1 MHFDNGQKSA
11 IYSTFRLLKENVTTT
26 LADMKSGISAPF
38 SGRTQQTISLPS
50 QVPLR
55 FVCGWRGSTS
65 GYFPM
70 HSHPVVEL
78 VHHPRGS
85 GVTAFED
92 GRKIGFQPH
101 GTVIYP
107 ARLRHDERMTTPGV
121 DICLHVKAPGEWL
134 SEPLYI
140 PPDSSGTKR
149 ADRFVRTEFLHLAQV
164 RPDTGRRVELDL
176 RITALLARLLQL
188 APLAA
193 HENPPAI
200 PETHVDRARQFIC
213 ENYARITGAGE
224 VARHVGVSEDYLRH
238 LFIEHG
244 GPGLNRLLNQ
254 TRVERVKELLVH
266 SRLPIKAIASM
277 SGFKTERYLS
287 TRFKQFT
294 GVGPSAFRRQSQR

>member
-70 HSHPVVEL
+70 HSHRVVEL

-107 ARLRHDERMTTPGV
+107 ARCRHDERMTTPGV

-266 SRLPIKAIASM
+266 SRLPIKAITSM

>member
-1 MHFDNGQKSA
+1 MENGISRLEGMKSA
-11 IYSTFRLLKENVTTT
+11 TH
-26 LADMKSGISAPF
+26 APF
-38 SGRTQQTISLPS
+38 SGRAQQTISQLRQS
-50 QVPLR
+50 PLR
-55 FVCGWRGSTS
+55 FECGWQGSTS

-70 HSHPVVEL
+70 HSHPVMEL

-85 GVTAFED
+85 GVTVFED
-92 GRKIGFQPH
+92 GREIVFQPH

-107 ARLRHDERMTTPGV
+107 ARLRHDQRMFTPGA
-121 DICLHVKAPGEWL
+121 DICLHVEAPKDWL
-134 SEPLYI
+134 PEALYI

-164 RPDTGRRVELDL
+164 RPDAGRRVELDL
-176 RITALLARLLQL
+176 RITALVARLLQL
-188 APLAA
+188 GPLAA
-193 HENPPAI
+193 HENPQAT

-213 ENYARITGAGE
+213 ENYARITSAGE

-254 TRVERVKELLVH
+254 TKIERVKELLVH
-266 SRLPIKAIASM
+266 SRLPIKEIASM

-294 GVGPSAFRRQSQR
+294 GVGPSTFRRESLM

>member
-1 MHFDNGQKSA
+1 MKIDSA
-11 IYSTFRLLKENVTTT
+11 T
-26 LADMKSGISAPF
+26 LAGMKSGTPAPF
-38 SGRTQQTISLPS
+38 SGRAQQTISQLRQS
-50 QVPLR
+50 PLR

-70 HSHPVVEL
+70 HSHPVMEM

-92 GRKIGFQPH
+92 GREIGFQPH

-107 ARLRHDERMTTPGV
+107 ARHRHDQRMSTPGV
-121 DICLHVKAPGEWL
+121 DICLHVRAPKDWL
-134 SEPLYI
+134 PEALYI

-164 RPDTGRRVELDL
+164 RPDASRLVELDL
-176 RITALLARLLQL
+176 RIPALLARLLQL
-188 APLAA
+188 GPLAA
-193 HENPPAI
+193 HENPPTT

-213 ENYARITGAGE
+213 ENFAKITSAGE

-254 TRVERVKELLVH
+254 TRIERVKELLVH
-266 SRLPIKAIASM
+266 SRLPIKEIASM

-287 TRFKQFT
+287 TRFKQLT
-294 GVGPSAFRRQSQR
+294 GVGPSTFRRESLK

>member
-1 MHFDNGQKSA
+1 LHFDNGQKSA

-107 ARLRHDERMTTPGV
+107 ARCRHDERMTTPGV

-266 SRLPIKAIASM
+266 SRLPIKAITSM

>member
-1 MHFDNGQKSA
+1 MKNGTA
-11 IYSTFRLLKENVTTT
+11 T
-26 LADMKSGISAPF
+26 LEDMKSATNAPF
-38 SGRTQQTISLPS
+38 SGRAQQAILLLRQS
-50 QVPLR
+50 PLR

-70 HSHPVVEL
+70 HSHPVMEL

-92 GRKIGFQPH
+92 GREIVFQPH

-107 ARLRHDERMTTPGV
+107 ARLRHDQRMSTPGV

-266 SRLPIKAIASM
+266 SRLPIKAITSM